1 MIDNEKKS
9 DEICSLMK
17 TDLEISEEEVENK
30 LIAMGMKGMGVR
42 DKWLYWRNREI
53 LYSIRESGLHRR
65 LNSAAVELSDRRD
78 L

>member
-1 MIDNEKKS
+1 
-9 DEICSLMK
+9 MK
-17 TDLEISEEEVENK
+17 EDLEISQEELESK
-30 LIAMGMKGMGVR
+30 LIGLGMKGMCVR

-65 LNSAAVELSDRRD
+65 LNSAATELNDRRD